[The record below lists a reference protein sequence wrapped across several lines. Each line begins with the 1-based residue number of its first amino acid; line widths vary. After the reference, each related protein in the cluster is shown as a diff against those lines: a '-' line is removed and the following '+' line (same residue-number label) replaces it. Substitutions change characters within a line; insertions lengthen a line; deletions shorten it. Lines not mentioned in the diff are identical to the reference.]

1 MQRKKFFL
9 AVVLLIGSSR
19 FLLAYAVGMA
29 VAEQSEDYREP
40 RSERARVSEEQR
52 RLYGQCLSLAE
63 VARKRGQAFLASVR
77 RGHFESDEVRQHLK
91 KVSLAVEKMLQV
103 HDRFLKSLTEEQWNR
118 GEAEITELERLRA
131 ALHAQLQ
138 GMDYE
143 LQMPKP
149 QANVLANYAKNID
162 EDLANWRTLYRKIGA
177 VTGIEANKSNE
188 RSTRSQT

>member
-19 FLLAYAVGMA
+19 FLLAYSVGMA

-131 ALHAQLQ
+131 ALHTHLT
-138 GMDYE
+138 GIDFE

-149 QANVLANYAKNID
+149 QAKVIANYAKRLAT
-162 EDLANWRTLYRKIGA
+162 DLAEWQKLQRKIGA
-177 VTGIEANKSNE
+177 TMAIEAKE
-188 RSTRSQT
+188 STK